1 MTLKPTTCTFCQKS
15 VVLPC
20 DSSGSADRC
29 SQYRTAG
36 QLGEAAVA
44 KAVQAS
50 VDQTPTPAAP
60 QAAPVAPSF
69 TEDDAVALLRKAS
82 QAPAPSPLTVQIG
95 GSHYKNMP
103 IQPLVYSEMNNLSFT
118 EASVVK
124 YVSRWQSKNG
134 IEDLKK
140 ARDML
145 DKKIAL
151 EQARADVMEK
161 LSAIFAAL

>member
-20 DSSGSADRC
+20 ESSGSADRC

-36 QLGEAAVA
+36 QLGLSAVG
-44 KAVQAS
+44 KAVDLPLNPA
-50 VDQTPTPAAP
+50 PTA
-60 QAAPVAPSF
+60 QAAPVA
-69 TEDDAVALLRKAS
+69 DDAELLALKAS
-82 QAPAPSPLTVQIG
+82 TAPPSPLTVQIG

>member
-1 MTLKPTTCTFCQKS
+1 MALKPTTCTFCQKL

-20 DSSGSADRC
+20 ESSGSADRC

-44 KAVQAS
+44 KAVQAP
-50 VDQTPTPAAP
+50 VDQKPTPVSQP
-60 QAAPVAPSF
+60 F
-69 TEDDAVALLRKAS
+69 TEDDAVELLRKAT
-82 QAPAPSPLTVQIG
+82 QAPPPSPLSIQIG
-95 GSHYKNMP
+95 GDHYKSMP

-161 LSAIFAAL
+161 LSAIFKSL